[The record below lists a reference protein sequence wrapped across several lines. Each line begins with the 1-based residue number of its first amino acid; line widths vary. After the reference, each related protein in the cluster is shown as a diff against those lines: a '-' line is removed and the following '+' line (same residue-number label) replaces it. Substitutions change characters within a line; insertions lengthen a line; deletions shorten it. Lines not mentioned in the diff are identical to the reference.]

1 MKQLSF
7 LLVGIFALLC
17 YRASSQTLP
26 AGFSVTTIGSGWN
39 LPLGTAFTSDGQKM
53 FVWEKDGRVW
63 VCNRNSSGTYIKQT
77 TPVLDISEEV
87 ANWGDHGLMGFALD
101 PNYLN
106 NGLIYLLYVV
116 DRYYLMNFGT
126 PGYNPASS
134 TSGGATIGRIT
145 RYKTMASG
153 SNTITDLSSRF
164 ILLGETRQTGICIM
178 HDSHGLGTLAFAADG
193 TLLATAGDGGSYY
206 LVDKGSDTDTNFD
219 QALADGIIR
228 PAENV
233 GAFRAQLLNSHNG
246 KLLRIDPVTGNGV
259 SSNPYYSAA
268 QPRSPKSRVWA
279 FGLRNPYRFSIKP
292 GTGSTNPAAGDV
304 GEIYV
309 GDVGWNTYE
318 EVSIISTPGV
328 NCGWPLFEG
337 LTAQPGYTAA
347 LTANLD
353 EPNPLYGI
361 GGCTKQYFNF
371 QDLLKQVTAD
381 NNKTIYNPCN
391 PATPIGTG
399 NRYVH
404 FRPSIEWKHFTD
416 EARVGIFS
424 GNTASVA
431 IIGTPESNVIGT
443 PFPGNCATGGP
454 WYNGSN
460 FPVAYQNKYFVAD
473 HDGKWIRCFSV
484 DFTDVVTEVKSFGT
498 GFLGTVNVNVNPL
511 DGTLVVVELG
521 DFASI
526 GPAIKQVRYG
536 GNQAPVV
543 KMTSDKKFG
552 PSALNVNF
560 TGNTSSDPDGS
571 ITGYAWNFGDGAT
584 STTANPSHSFNA
596 PANTPTKY
604 VVKLTVTDNLGAT
617 SMDSIIISVNNTP
630 PLVNITSPVKNSLYK
645 IGPDTLYT
653 CAATVTDAEHTAA
666 ALKYEWQTF
675 LRHNS
680 HVHPEGIS
688 NAISP
693 TTNISR
699 IGCNGDEYYW
709 FIKLTVTDAAGL
721 SAIDSAKIFPDC
733 NPGVDNIPPTVSSV
747 LPLNAATSVSTG
759 TTVSAVFSETIDPV
773 TLTAATFQIKD
784 AANNIVPGSIT
795 TSFNQVVFTPAAALG
810 GSTVYTATI
819 KGGSPGV
826 KDVAGNSLVNDY
838 SWSFTTVDVDIAAP
852 TVISVIPANGA
863 APVSPATTVIAN
875 FNEAINPSTVNGT
888 TFQLRNAANNLV
900 TATISTSADKITLV
914 PSAPLAP
921 LSTYTATIT
930 GGASGVKDLAGNA
943 LASNYVWSF
952 TTDAI
957 DNTPPTI
964 ISVLPANAA
973 IGVSLSASITANLSE
988 AINASSVTGTSFIL
1002 KDAQNNIIPTSVTT
1016 SSGVLTLIPSSALVT
1031 STTYTATIAGGSSGI
1046 KDLAGNAL
1054 VNNYSW
1060 SFTTVG
1066 GTSAPPVAIQ
1076 SFDSKNGI
1084 GLTTHSLAAVPAGAL
1099 LVLSTT
1105 ADAFPTDCIVTS
1117 APALTW
1123 TKRVDAAATNS
1134 DNAEIWTAV
1143 YPSGGAITVTSNWG
1157 AEFSQAS
1164 VCYIVLNAENTLN
1177 GAFGTAVLQAAPS
1190 VTITTSRNNSI
1201 IFGCTADWH
1210 AVNGATRTLRD
1221 AATERY
1227 YFKDGNY
1234 TTYHYTKAA
1243 TTAGAYTEGVSLP
1256 STQQAST
1263 SLLEIRGNI
1272 SVTAVPPTITTHP
1285 VSQSVCSGA
1294 NVSFSSS
1301 ATGGTPVVKWQTS
1314 SDGITWSDINGAV
1327 NATLTFTVSAAD
1339 NNKQYRAVWTNSD
1352 GPASSNP
1359 ATLTVNSILA
1369 PQINVVNNC
1378 GSSELTAVTFGGTLL
1393 WSNGATSPS
1402 ITVISAG
1409 TYTVTQTV
1417 NGCTSAPANAVAAPK
1432 SIPLEPTVS
1441 VLNNCGNSVLTASGT
1456 SGSLLWNTGETTESI
1471 TVTTAGIYTVTQTVN
1486 GCTGTFG
1493 SATAAP
1499 KTPATQTPIVTVVNN
1514 CGNSVL
1520 TASAFTGSLLWST
1533 GETTSTITVTTGG
1546 TYTVAQILNGCTSP
1560 SAQGIASPLTS
1571 APTPLVSVVNNCGN
1585 SVLTASGFT
1594 GSLLWSTGETTASIS
1609 VATAGTYTVMQ
1620 TVATCTSDAGSGV
1633 AAPKS
1638 VPSAPGISVVDHCG
1652 KSVIS
1657 ANGFTG
1663 SLLWSTGETTPS
1675 IVVTSAGS
1683 YSVTQQINGCT
1694 SSAANVVASPLVST
1708 VESPTISVI
1717 NNCGNS
1723 VLTASGYTGT
1733 LLWSTGETSSSIIV
1747 TSGGDYKVTQTVDGC
1762 TSPAANGTAAPLPG
1776 PSSPVILVQNNCG
1789 NSVLTATG
1797 YSGSVLW
1804 STGETTSFI
1813 TVNAPG
1819 TYSVKQTVNGCI
1831 SSDGIGIAAPKSIPA
1846 PPIVGVV
1853 DNCGNSQLMAF
1864 DYTGSLMWNTGE
1876 TTSSINVS
1884 TAGNY
1889 TLTQTINGCTSNA
1902 GTGTAAPKAIPLA
1915 PAVSVNDN
1923 CGYSVLTVAPIS
1935 GALLWSNGANT
1946 PSITVT
1952 AGGTYSVTETING
1965 CASPAGTGIASPKA
1979 MAVLSSSLTAASI
1992 SGTAFAYTP
2001 ASNTGGTTFTWSR
2014 AAVTGISNSAASGAG
2029 AINETLV
2036 NTLNNSVNVT
2046 YVITLS
2052 ANGCTNTQNVVVSVS
2067 SAMVVTGVS
2076 PANGVAGVSPL
2087 SNITAIFSE
2096 ALNGTTVTA
2105 TTVQLKDAGN
2115 NIIPATISAS
2125 SNLVTILPTSA
2136 LSNSMTYTVTIKG
2149 GASGVKGSTGSALA
2163 NDYTWAFTTE
2173 TVSSQP
2179 VTIQSFNT
2187 KTGTAATVHAL
2198 TGVPAGALLV
2208 LATTADAALS
2218 DCIVS
2223 SSPALTWT
2231 KRVDA
2236 GAAKSDNAEIWTAL
2250 FSAGGTISVTS
2261 NWGTGNSQAS
2271 VCYIVLNAEPVL
2283 SGTFGTGVLQ
2293 AAPSVS
2299 ISTSRSNSIIFGCT
2313 ADWKGV
2319 NGTNRT
2325 LRDAATERLYFR
2337 DNHYTTYHYTKSATN
2352 IAAYTEGVSAPTGQQ
2367 SSTAILEIRSAAGT
2381 VDNTPPTITS
2391 VSPVNGATGVAASST
2406 ASAVFSEAMNASTI
2420 NSTNIEL
2427 RNSSNVLIAAT
2438 VSYNANT
2445 NTTTLTPS
2453 SPLVNSTSF
2462 TVTIKGGAS
2471 GVKDAAGNA
2480 MVNNYSWSFT
2490 TEAGDI
2496 IPPIVTSVTPLNG
2509 ATNVNTSAN
2518 IVANF
2523 SEPLNAATVTN
2534 TSFQLRDAGNNLI
2547 TASVNTLSGQITLDP
2562 VSNLLA
2568 GTVYTATISGGVS
2581 GVKDLAGNTLVN
2593 NYSWSF
2599 TTDVGDII
2607 PPTVT
2612 SVAPLNGATS
2622 VDVVGNIAANFSEAV
2637 NASTVTTTTFQLRDA
2652 GNNLIPASVSTLS
2665 GQIILDPTST
2675 LSASK
2680 VYTATITGGAS
2691 GVKDLA
2697 GNALA
2702 SNYSWSFTTSSVTS
2716 QPVTIQSVSTKTGT
2730 AATVHA
2736 LTAVPAGSLLILAAT
2751 ADAVVSDCIIS
2762 SSPALTWSKRVDAGA
2777 VNSDNAEIWTAVYP
2791 AGGSISVT
2799 SNWGAGNSQSSVC
2812 YVVLNAEPTL
2822 GGTFGTA
2829 VLQASPS
2836 VTVNTTRENS
2846 IIFGCTADWMAVNGA
2861 TRTFRDAATERL
2873 YFRDGNY
2880 TTYHYTKTT
2889 TAMTAY
2895 TEGISAPTGQ
2905 QSSTALLEIRGVA
2918 PVATR
2923 PLNSLITTISN
2934 PNSNVYTY
2942 SLGQNFPNPFDEGT
2956 DIPFTISRA
2965 ENVNLA
2971 LYDMQGRMVR
2981 VLINGSRDAGH
2992 HTVHLDAGTLA
3003 KGIYFY
3009 KLQSG
3014 EFTAVK
3020 KLIIW

>member
-584 STTANPSHSFNA
+584 STTANPSHSFSA

-838 SWSFTTVDVDIAAP
+838 SWSFTTVDVDMAPP

-863 APVSPATTVIAN
+863 APVSPATTVTAN
-875 FNEAINPSTVNGT
+875 FSEAINPSTVNGT

-1046 KDLAGNAL
+1046 KDLAGN
-1054 VNNYSW
+1054 
-1060 SFTTVG
+1060 
-1066 GTSAPPVAIQ
+1066 
-1076 SFDSKNGI
+1076 
-1084 GLTTHSLAAVPAGAL
+1084 
-1099 LVLSTT
+1099 
-1105 ADAFPTDCIVTS
+1105 
-1117 APALTW
+1117 
-1123 TKRVDAAATNS
+1123 
-1134 DNAEIWTAV
+1134 
-1143 YPSGGAITVTSNWG
+1143 
-1157 AEFSQAS
+1157 
-1164 VCYIVLNAENTLN
+1164 
-1177 GAFGTAVLQAAPS
+1177 
-1190 VTITTSRNNSI
+1190 
-1201 IFGCTADWH
+1201 
-1210 AVNGATRTLRD
+1210 
-1221 AATERY
+1221 
-1227 YFKDGNY
+1227 
-1234 TTYHYTKAA
+1234 
-1243 TTAGAYTEGVSLP
+1243 
-1256 STQQAST
+1256 
-1263 SLLEIRGNI
+1263 
-1272 SVTAVPPTITTHP
+1272 
-1285 VSQSVCSGA
+1285 
-1294 NVSFSSS
+1294 
-1301 ATGGTPVVKWQTS
+1301 
-1314 SDGITWSDINGAV
+1314 
-1327 NATLTFTVSAAD
+1327 
-1339 NNKQYRAVWTNSD
+1339 
-1352 GPASSNP
+1352 
-1359 ATLTVNSILA
+1359 
-1369 PQINVVNNC
+1369 
-1378 GSSELTAVTFGGTLL
+1378 
-1393 WSNGATSPS
+1393 
-1402 ITVISAG
+1402 
-1409 TYTVTQTV
+1409 
-1417 NGCTSAPANAVAAPK
+1417 
-1432 SIPLEPTVS
+1432 
-1441 VLNNCGNSVLTASGT
+1441 
-1456 SGSLLWNTGETTESI
+1456 
-1471 TVTTAGIYTVTQTVN
+1471 
-1486 GCTGTFG
+1486 
-1493 SATAAP
+1493 
-1499 KTPATQTPIVTVVNN
+1499 
-1514 CGNSVL
+1514 
-1520 TASAFTGSLLWST
+1520 
-1533 GETTSTITVTTGG
+1533 
-1546 TYTVAQILNGCTSP
+1546 
-1560 SAQGIASPLTS
+1560 
-1571 APTPLVSVVNNCGN
+1571 
-1585 SVLTASGFT
+1585 
-1594 GSLLWSTGETTASIS
+1594 
-1609 VATAGTYTVMQ
+1609 
-1620 TVATCTSDAGSGV
+1620 
-1633 AAPKS
+1633 
-1638 VPSAPGISVVDHCG
+1638 
-1652 KSVIS
+1652 
-1657 ANGFTG
+1657 
-1663 SLLWSTGETTPS
+1663 
-1675 IVVTSAGS
+1675 
-1683 YSVTQQINGCT
+1683 
-1694 SSAANVVASPLVST
+1694 
-1708 VESPTISVI
+1708 
-1717 NNCGNS
+1717 
-1723 VLTASGYTGT
+1723 
-1733 LLWSTGETSSSIIV
+1733 
-1747 TSGGDYKVTQTVDGC
+1747 
-1762 TSPAANGTAAPLPG
+1762 
-1776 PSSPVILVQNNCG
+1776 
-1789 NSVLTATG
+1789 
-1797 YSGSVLW
+1797 
-1804 STGETTSFI
+1804 
-1813 TVNAPG
+1813 
-1819 TYSVKQTVNGCI
+1819 
-1831 SSDGIGIAAPKSIPA
+1831 
-1846 PPIVGVV
+1846 
-1853 DNCGNSQLMAF
+1853 
-1864 DYTGSLMWNTGE
+1864 
-1876 TTSSINVS
+1876 
-1884 TAGNY
+1884 
-1889 TLTQTINGCTSNA
+1889 
-1902 GTGTAAPKAIPLA
+1902 
-1915 PAVSVNDN
+1915 
-1923 CGYSVLTVAPIS
+1923 
-1935 GALLWSNGANT
+1935 
-1946 PSITVT
+1946 
-1952 AGGTYSVTETING
+1952 
-1965 CASPAGTGIASPKA
+1965 
-1979 MAVLSSSLTAASI
+1979 
-1992 SGTAFAYTP
+1992 
-2001 ASNTGGTTFTWSR
+2001 
-2014 AAVTGISNSAASGAG
+2014 
-2029 AINETLV
+2029 
-2036 NTLNNSVNVT
+2036 
-2046 YVITLS
+2046 
-2052 ANGCTNTQNVVVSVS
+2052 
-2067 SAMVVTGVS
+2067 
-2076 PANGVAGVSPL
+2076 
-2087 SNITAIFSE
+2087 
-2096 ALNGTTVTA
+2096 
-2105 TTVQLKDAGN
+2105 
-2115 NIIPATISAS
+2115 
-2125 SNLVTILPTSA
+2125 
-2136 LSNSMTYTVTIKG
+2136 
-2149 GASGVKGSTGSALA
+2149 
-2163 NDYTWAFTTE
+2163 
-2173 TVSSQP
+2173 
-2179 VTIQSFNT
+2179 
-2187 KTGTAATVHAL
+2187 
-2198 TGVPAGALLV
+2198 
-2208 LATTADAALS
+2208 
-2218 DCIVS
+2218 
-2223 SSPALTWT
+2223 
-2231 KRVDA
+2231 
-2236 GAAKSDNAEIWTAL
+2236 
-2250 FSAGGTISVTS
+2250 
-2261 NWGTGNSQAS
+2261 
-2271 VCYIVLNAEPVL
+2271 
-2283 SGTFGTGVLQ
+2283 
-2293 AAPSVS
+2293 
-2299 ISTSRSNSIIFGCT
+2299 
-2313 ADWKGV
+2313 
-2319 NGTNRT
+2319 
-2325 LRDAATERLYFR
+2325 RL
-2337 DNHYTTYHYTKSATN
+2337 
-2352 IAAYTEGVSAPTGQQ
+2352 
-2367 SSTAILEIRSAAGT
+2367 
-2381 VDNTPPTITS
+2381 
-2391 VSPVNGATGVAASST
+2391 
-2406 ASAVFSEAMNASTI
+2406 
-2420 NSTNIEL
+2420 
-2427 RNSSNVLIAAT
+2427 
-2438 VSYNANT
+2438 
-2445 NTTTLTPS
+2445 
-2453 SPLVNSTSF
+2453 
-2462 TVTIKGGAS
+2462 
-2471 GVKDAAGNA
+2471 
-2480 MVNNYSWSFT
+2480 
-2490 TEAGDI
+2490 
-2496 IPPIVTSVTPLNG
+2496 
-2509 ATNVNTSAN
+2509 
-2518 IVANF
+2518 
-2523 SEPLNAATVTN
+2523 
-2534 TSFQLRDAGNNLI
+2534 
-2547 TASVNTLSGQITLDP
+2547 
-2562 VSNLLA
+2562 
-2568 GTVYTATISGGVS
+2568 
-2581 GVKDLAGNTLVN
+2581 
-2593 NYSWSF
+2593 
-2599 TTDVGDII
+2599 
-2607 PPTVT
+2607 
-2612 SVAPLNGATS
+2612 
-2622 VDVVGNIAANFSEAV
+2622 
-2637 NASTVTTTTFQLRDA
+2637 
-2652 GNNLIPASVSTLS
+2652 
-2665 GQIILDPTST
+2665 
-2675 LSASK
+2675 
-2680 VYTATITGGAS
+2680 
-2691 GVKDLA
+2691 
-2697 GNALA
+2697 
-2702 SNYSWSFTTSSVTS
+2702 
-2716 QPVTIQSVSTKTGT
+2716 
-2730 AATVHA
+2730 
-2736 LTAVPAGSLLILAAT
+2736 
-2751 ADAVVSDCIIS
+2751 
-2762 SSPALTWSKRVDAGA
+2762 
-2777 VNSDNAEIWTAVYP
+2777 
-2791 AGGSISVT
+2791 
-2799 SNWGAGNSQSSVC
+2799 
-2812 YVVLNAEPTL
+2812 
-2822 GGTFGTA
+2822 
-2829 VLQASPS
+2829 
-2836 VTVNTTRENS
+2836 
-2846 IIFGCTADWMAVNGA
+2846 
-2861 TRTFRDAATERL
+2861 
-2873 YFRDGNY
+2873 
-2880 TTYHYTKTT
+2880 
-2889 TAMTAY
+2889 
-2895 TEGISAPTGQ
+2895 
-2905 QSSTALLEIRGVA
+2905 
-2918 PVATR
+2918 
-2923 PLNSLITTISN
+2923 
-2934 PNSNVYTY
+2934 
-2942 SLGQNFPNPFDEGT
+2942 
-2956 DIPFTISRA
+2956 
-2965 ENVNLA
+2965 
-2971 LYDMQGRMVR
+2971 
-2981 VLINGSRDAGH
+2981 
-2992 HTVHLDAGTLA
+2992 
-3003 KGIYFY
+3003 
-3009 KLQSG
+3009 
-3014 EFTAVK
+3014 
-3020 KLIIW
+3020 